1 MQLLLLLLIQDIWF
15 ERFCSDCI
23 ILKIFQ
29 KLICSSKLIAR
40 NKLWMISSLL
50 WSVHYCNCRSVYDS
64 LCVPPLLQCK
74 AAITITHLSVNNRE
88 EDIKADHKDS
98 WLITTSS
105 IDMHTLTHALL
116 SSFSFD
122 HLYNIMYHGIAF
134 WTHQSLILI
143 IPVNHRKRDG
153 VCALA

>member
-1 MQLLLLLLIQDIWF
+1 MAGMQRLHISPCNYCYIDPRYLVWKILLWLHHNN
-15 ERFCSDCI
+15 I
-23 ILKIFQ
+23 I
-29 KLICSSKLIAR
+29 LICSSKLIAR

-50 WSVHYCNCRSVYDS
+50 WSVPYCNCRSVYDS

-105 IDMHTLTHALL
+105 IDMHCTLTHALL

-122 HLYNIMYHGIAF
+122 HLYNIMY
-134 WTHQSLILI
+134 SILDTPVISI
-143 IPVNHRKRDG
+143 IPGNY
-153 VCALA
+153 CEP